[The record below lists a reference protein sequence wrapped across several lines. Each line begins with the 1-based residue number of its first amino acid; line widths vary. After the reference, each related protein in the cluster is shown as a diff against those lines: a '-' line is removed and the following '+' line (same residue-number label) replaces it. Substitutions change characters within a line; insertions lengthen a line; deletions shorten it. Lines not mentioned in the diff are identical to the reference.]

1 MIKTKKIIFLST
13 TYLTLDSFLKDHIK
27 NLVKRGHK
35 VYLISNFEEKKISK
49 PKSNL
54 FLINLKFRRKINVI
68 QDIYCLFK
76 LVFLFNSIEPQMVVS
91 ISPKAGLITAIASYL
106 TNIKIRLHIFT
117 GQVWSNKKNILFK
130 NLLFNLDKL
139 ISYLSTNILVD
150 SFPQKRFLIK
160 HNVISSKKSKVIL
173 NGSMCGVDTQL
184 FKKNIHE
191 NKKLRKKLNIR
202 NNSIVISYIG
212 RINKEK
218 GIKSLLN
225 VFSNLL
231 KKKKNLTLLL
241 VGKDEMDIKKIINNK
256 KIIKKI
262 KIISHSKNIE
272 KFFQISDIFC
282 LPSEREGFGLSL
294 IEASSCQ
301 VPIICSDIY
310 GIRDTMI
317 NNVTGYK
324 YKLKNDKKFFQI
336 LYLLINNSKLRSK
349 LGIQGRIFVKK
360 KFERKKVINE
370 FSKYFNFLL
379 SK

>member
-1 MIKTKKIIFLST
+1 
-13 TYLTLDSFLKDHIK
+13 
-27 NLVKRGHK
+27 
-35 VYLISNFEEKKISK
+35 
-49 PKSNL
+49 
-54 FLINLKFRRKINVI
+54 
-68 QDIYCLFK
+68 
-76 LVFLFNSIEPQMVVS
+76 
-91 ISPKAGLITAIASYL
+91 
-106 TNIKIRLHIFT
+106 
-117 GQVWSNKKNILFK
+117 
-130 NLLFNLDKL
+130 
-139 ISYLSTNILVD
+139 
-150 SFPQKRFLIK
+150 
-160 HNVISSKKSKVIL
+160 
-173 NGSMCGVDTQL
+173 MCGVDTQL

-231 KKKKNLTLLL
+231 KKNKNLTLLL